1 MAEFQR
7 LPAKQ
12 FPKVQER
19 ETSESRYWKS
29 FSTSSEERL
38 LGPPN
43 CIHFTPKS
51 ESFLVTASTSVH
63 LYDSLTDRVIR
74 SFTRFKDEA
83 YSGKFRKDGKLLL
96 TGDASGAVKVFDVK
110 SKAILRQLERH
121 SQPVHATAWS
131 SCGLKMI
138 SGSDDR
144 SVRLWDLGTEEC
156 LWHMKNAHNDYI
168 RCIDA
173 NPSAADIFVSGS
185 YDHSLKLWDNRQR
198 ECVQQFSCAGPVE
211 TSLIAP
217 SGTMMFS
224 SSGNEIQVWDLIAGK
239 LLNTLRSHQK
249 NITGICMDGTKS
261 RLLSCGLDGHV
272 KVYSLDRMQ
281 TTHGMKFGSPIR
293 SMALSSDNKKLVV
306 GLLNGDLVIRSKK
319 DMSSAA
325 GSLGNV
331 TSLSSD
337 NTQQVRLYKGAGA
350 TVSAKSDNMV
360 ETERM
365 VKLRPYEVHLKKFN
379 YQQALDA
386 SLKTR
391 NPLVVVTVLEELS
404 RRSGLSI
411 ALSGRDEST
420 LEPLLAFCARYI
432 SQPRY
437 TRLIVQVTHRILDL
451 YCGVLGQ
458 SDAID
463 ELFHKL
469 RQQVKAEVT
478 FHREIMRVVGS
489 LDEIISASEMT
500 RVSDTTVQESST

>member
-1 MAEFQR
+1 
-7 LPAKQ
+7 
-12 FPKVQER
+12 
-19 ETSESRYWKS
+19 
-29 FSTSSEERL
+29 
-38 LGPPN
+38 
-43 CIHFTPKS
+43 
-51 ESFLVTASTSVH
+51 
-63 LYDSLTDRVIR
+63 
-74 SFTRFKDEA
+74 
-83 YSGKFRKDGKLLL
+83 
-96 TGDASGAVKVFDVK
+96 
-110 SKAILRQLERH
+110 
-121 SQPVHATAWS
+121 
-131 SCGLKMI
+131 
-138 SGSDDR
+138 
-144 SVRLWDLGTEEC
+144 
-156 LWHMKNAHNDYI
+156 
-168 RCIDA
+168 
-173 NPSAADIFVSGS
+173 
-185 YDHSLKLWDNRQR
+185 
-198 ECVQQFSCAGPVE
+198 
-211 TSLIAP
+211 
-217 SGTMMFS
+217 
-224 SSGNEIQVWDLIAGK
+224 
-239 LLNTLRSHQK
+239 
-249 NITGICMDGTKS
+249 
-261 RLLSCGLDGHV
+261 
-272 KVYSLDRMQ
+272 MQ

-420 LEPLLAFCARYI
+420 L
-432 SQPRY
+432 
-437 TRLIVQVTHRILDL
+437 VDL

-478 FHREIMRVVGS
+478 FHREIVRVVGS